1 MKKSGSCVGPGLGW
15 LTDRGRLLLGEL
27 SCPRT
32 LFECIFVS
40 LSFGRSLSGVR
51 VMLLFYVH
59 GKHLWS
65 CRDGQLTNPHFSW
78 ASLDLLSG

>member
-15 LTDRGRLLLGEL
+15 LTDCGCLLLGLL
-27 SCPRT
+27 SCRRT
-32 LFECIFVS
+32 LFECIFVW

-51 VMLLFYVH
+51 VMLFFYFH

-65 CRDGQLTNPHFSW
+65 CRDGQLTYPHFS
-78 ASLDLLSG
+78 